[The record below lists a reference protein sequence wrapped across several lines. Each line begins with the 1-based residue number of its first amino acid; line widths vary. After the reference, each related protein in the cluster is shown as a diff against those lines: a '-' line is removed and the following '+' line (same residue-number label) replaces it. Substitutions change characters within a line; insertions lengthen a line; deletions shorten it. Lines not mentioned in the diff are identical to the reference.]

1 MATSVALDP
10 NNTAARNKEELVKAL
25 TSWQGRGG
33 TLRLPRSNVPIPMAP
48 GTVWPAQ
55 RNLELIGDGPAAGYE
70 DSQAATQL
78 KFTAGS
84 IGIDCSQI
92 DISDPAAPYAVISG
106 ISLNGDNVCAQG
118 LKGGGIMHI
127 PDLDANRFTEV
138 GVWFAR
144 LINSCTVGRLSVY
157 GCGLYGALVG
167 GDTETNPNN
176 TRLTIDELIARA
188 NGVGMRWVQA
198 MSATVWGGTVESNFG
213 PGMQF
218 YRQTNGLLED
228 ILTGRVWFE
237 GNGRGEAVD
246 AITIDGDGVA
256 PENIRFDGTRIAVG
270 GQSRA
275 INAIRLN
282 GGKFENMTGSGA
294 VTLGANCVNTKLLDM
309 PAGFAITDNGSGNY
323 VGPSIP
329 SIGGAGLPIIPGV
342 SLADASATLTAAQ
355 IINTRCQ
362 IVPTANRTLTVP
374 SAASIISA
382 FGGYVANGAGEFTIM
397 NRGSGPTVALASSG
411 GTTVD
416 GNSVIGQGS
425 GHFGVVMTG
434 EAAVT
439 IFNKSI
445 H

>member
-1 MATSVALDP
+1 MSYVALDE
-10 NNTAARNKEELVKAL
+10 NNTAAKNKTELDKAL
-25 TSWQGRGG
+25 SSWERQGA
-33 TLRLPRSNVPIPMAP
+33 TIWLPRGKFDIDP
-48 GTVWPAQ
+48 GSVWPAQ
-55 RNLELIGDGPAAGYE
+55 RNLELAGDGPAAGYE

-78 KFTAGS
+78 IYTEGS
-84 IGIDCSQI
+84 VALDLSQVN
-92 DISDPAAPYAVISG
+92 ISDPAAPYAVIRG
-106 ISLNGDNVCAQG
+106 ISFNGNNVCAQG
-118 LKGGGIMHI
+118 LKLSGIVHI

-167 GDTETNPNN
+167 GDTGTNPNN

-198 MSATVWGGTVESNFG
+198 IGGTVWAGVVESNYG
-213 PGMQF
+213 PGMEF

-228 ILTGRVWFE
+228 ILTARVWFE
-237 GNGRGEAVD
+237 GNGRGEAID

-275 INAIRLN
+275 INASRLN

-294 VTLGANCVNTKLLDM
+294 VTLGANCVNTKMLDL
-309 PAGFAITDNGSGNY
+309 PDGFIVTDNGSGNY
-323 VGPSIP
+323 IGPSIP
-329 SIGGAGLPIIPGV
+329 SIGGAGLPKIPGV

-382 FGGYVANGAGEFTIM
+382 FGGYDANGAGEFTIM
-397 NRGSGPTVALASSG
+397 NRGSGPTVALASGG

-416 GNSVIGQGS
+416 GNSVIGPGS
-425 GHFGVVMTG
+425 GYFGVVMTS
-434 EAAVT
+434 ASTVT

-445 H
+445 N